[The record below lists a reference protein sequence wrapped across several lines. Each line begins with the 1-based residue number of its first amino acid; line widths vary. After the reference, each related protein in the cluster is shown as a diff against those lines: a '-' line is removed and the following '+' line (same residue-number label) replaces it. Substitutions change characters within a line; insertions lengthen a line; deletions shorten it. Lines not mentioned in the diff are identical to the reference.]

1 MHSHREK
8 LYKIQQA
15 LQQARRIVVVSHEHP
30 DGDTLGASLA
40 FSHWLQTMNKNYH
53 LFCNHPVPEYLS
65 WLPEEKF
72 TSDTNVF
79 NHEDLDV
86 IVALDSADLKLSGVK
101 EHIGKIDHPIFMINI
116 DHHAVNLQYGD
127 INLVLPEASST
138 SEMIYRLFD
147 YLNIPI
153 TPEVATFLLTGVMT
167 DTAGLTN
174 PAANQDA
181 FEVAAALVMAGGK
194 MQSIVRGIFHNK
206 TIPILKLWGECLTR
220 LKYNH
225 DKELAT
231 TVIWPAD
238 LVKYDLNEN
247 DASGLT
253 NFLSSVI
260 DAPALL
266 VLRYKEDGIVKGSFR
281 TTHNDINVAEMA
293 KAYGGGGHK
302 KAAAFTIEG
311 KIVETATEWKI
322 ALKEKEEVRSPNFIS
337 QVDPVVA

>member
-15 LQQARRIVVVSHEHP
+15 LQQAKRVVVISHEHP

-40 FSHWLQTMNKNYH
+40 FSHWLQIMNKDH
-53 LFCNHPVPEYLS
+53 QLFCNHPVPEYLS
-65 WLPEEKF
+65 WLPEDKF
-72 TSDTNVF
+72 TSDSNVL
-79 NHEDLDV
+79 NHQDVDVLVVLD
-86 IVALDSADLKLSGVK
+86 ISDLKLSGVK
-101 EHIGKIDHPIFMINI
+101 EQIEKIDHPVLIINI
-116 DHHAVNLQYGD
+116 DHHIANLQYGG
-127 INLVLPEASST
+127 INLVLPESSST

-147 YLNIPI
+147 YLNVPI
-153 TPEVATFLLTGVMT
+153 TPDVATHLLTGVMT
-167 DTAGLTN
+167 DTTGLTN

-206 TIPILKLWGECLTR
+206 TIPVLKLWGECLTR

-231 TVIWPAD
+231 TVIWSED
-238 LVKYDLNEN
+238 LVKYNLSED
-247 DASGLT
+247 DVSGLT

-266 VLRYKEDGIVKGSFR
+266 VLRRKEDNMIKGSFR
-281 TTHNDINVAEMA
+281 TTHNDIDVAEMA
-293 KAYGGGGHK
+293 RAYGGGGHK
-302 KAAAFTIEG
+302 KAAAFTVDGTIRETSNEWVIE
-311 KIVETATEWKI
+311 
-322 ALKEKEEVRSPNFIS
+322 LSS
-337 QVDPVVA
+337 